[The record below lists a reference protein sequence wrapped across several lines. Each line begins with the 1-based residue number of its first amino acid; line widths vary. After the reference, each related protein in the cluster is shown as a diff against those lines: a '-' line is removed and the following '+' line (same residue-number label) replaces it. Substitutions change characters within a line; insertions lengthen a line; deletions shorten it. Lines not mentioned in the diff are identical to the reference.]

1 MKKASNAALVLL
13 GICVLSICLTEPAFA
28 ASRANVLDTTVS
40 KFQVAATNFGS
51 RVKEVG
57 IQLLFLLA
65 AIQLSL
71 TFIQKI
77 LGRLELDEI
86 PGIIG
91 MFILNIGI
99 FVAVNR
105 FSETWLPAI
114 INSFAKIGQLG
125 SGLEELTPSVIITQ
139 GIQLQDLM
147 VQSFNQASGNNGG
160 PLDAMK
166 LFVPSMVLTGLCF
179 VILLSFTVLAAQMVL
194 IQIQGFF
201 WVAFTPVLMGFGGIS
216 FTRDIAVSSLK
227 GGITI
232 GVKLMCIY
240 LVAGVSG
247 ELAPLMGEG
256 MADVTI
262 SNWAPLFWPTMVA
275 LILAYLSFQLPK
287 LAGDLL
293 NGTASLSA
301 GDAASTAAM
310 VVAGVAAAGAGAGAM
325 AGQAMGAAGSAA
337 LEATGIAKALG
348 AGMESAHDMGLSG
361 ASAMGHAVGE
371 VASHGLGLG
380 SQAASSMTSN
390 VGSAFS
396 AGVEGTTG
404 GKIASAIQ
412 ASRGGAMEGLP
423 ADFRSSTPPSSA
435 PGVAGGSGSESPQQG
450 DTSATGNAAGSAMG
464 SGQSESAVASVGGAE
479 VAGGGYDPQ
488 PQQSGAVAAASS
500 APGGATA
507 AMGDATGA
515 SIGGTEMG
523 GGVNGPSGAT
533 DSGGSGRQG
542 PKLHER
548 IRQAGDQVP
557 NDGHVVGLNANI
569 TQQV

>member
-13 GICVLSICLTEPAFA
+13 GVCVLSIGLTEPAFA
-28 ASRANVLDTTVS
+28 ASGANVLDTTVS

-105 FSETWLPAI
+105 FSEIWLPAI

-125 SGLEELTPSVIITQ
+125 SGLDELTPSVIITQ

-147 VQSFNQASGNNGG
+147 VQSFNHASGNNGG

-262 SNWAPLFWPTMVA
+262 SDWAPLFWPTMVA

-337 LEATGIAKALG
+337 MEATGLAKALG
-348 AGMESAHDMGLSG
+348 AGMDSAHDMGLSG
-361 ASAMGHAVGE
+361 PGAVGHAVGE
-371 VASHGLGLG
+371 VASHGLGLSTQG
-380 SQAASSMTSN
+380 MSNMADNVSSAFAAS
-390 VGSAFS
+390 
-396 AGVEGTTG
+396 VEGTTG

-423 ADFRSSTPPSSA
+423 ADYRTSTPPSAS
-435 PGVAGGSGSESPQQG
+435 PVGGGSSGSGAQQNGNAVPQNVPGTSASESG
-450 DTSATGNAAGSAMG
+450 DA
-464 SGQSESAVASVGGAE
+464 AVASAGEAAGAS
-479 VAGGGYDPQ
+479 YDPQ
-488 PQQSGAVAAASS
+488 SQQSGDVAAAGGV
-500 APGGATA
+500 PGGAPPA

-515 SIGGTEMG
+515 SIGGAEVATG
-523 GGVNGPSGAT
+523 ANASSSGA
-533 DSGGSGRQG
+533 DSGGGGRQG

-548 IRQAGDQVP
+548 IRQAGDQIP

-569 TQQV
+569 THQV